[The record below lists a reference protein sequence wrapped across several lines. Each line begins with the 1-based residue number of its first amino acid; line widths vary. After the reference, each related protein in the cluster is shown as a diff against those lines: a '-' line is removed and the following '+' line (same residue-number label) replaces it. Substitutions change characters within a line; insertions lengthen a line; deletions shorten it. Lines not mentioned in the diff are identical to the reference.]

1 MKHIRKVTSK
11 LDCSKEVF
19 MMTYMDLNHIA
30 PIHRGL
36 NSWVDTSTARI
47 TYTAAS
53 SLQEVAFNGPAEK
66 QGAYLE
72 YYKLWME
79 HSGGYFPDY
88 GAKWLCSY
96 PYDMFEN
103 YPGMYVKSS
112 LKHATIQTL
121 EFFATTENIK
131 LASAAIAAYM
141 ETADEDK
148 IIVENLEWDRQN
160 NLRPPIGTFHPI
172 LPSGVVH
179 WKGWMANN
187 PRPD

>member
-1 MKHIRKVTSK
+1 MKHIRKLIAK
-11 LDCSKEVF
+11 MDCSKEVF

-53 SLQEVAFNGPAEK
+53 SLQEVAFNALCEK
-66 QGAYLE
+66 QGAYAE

-79 HSGGYFPDY
+79 HTNGFFPDY

-112 LKHATIQTL
+112 LKYETTQTL
-121 EFFATTENIK
+121 EFFATTDNMK
-131 LASAAIAAYM
+131 LANAAIEAYL
-141 ETADEDK
+141 ETAAEDK
-148 IIVENLEWDRQN
+148 IIVENLEWDRKN
-160 NLRPPIGTFHPI
+160 NIRTNSGTFHPL

-179 WKGWMANN
+179 WKGWMISNYHG
-187 PRPD
+187 D